1 MLCVGLISGTSMDAV
16 DAALVRFDGVNCEL
30 LAYRQGDYDRSLAL
44 RLRSVGPR
52 TPLAEIVEL
61 DAQVGEAFASCA
73 LELLASAGIAPTAI
87 DAIGTH
93 GQTLHHAPGGGA
105 SNSLQVGDPNR
116 IAYQTGI
123 RTIADFRRMDMAAGG
138 QGAPL
143 APAFHAWRF
152 AGSGVRRAILNIGGI
167 ANLTILPESA
177 SSPVTGFDTGPGN
190 VLLDCWIGRHS
201 GQPMDRDA
209 HWANAHHV
217 DETLLQVLLADPYL
231 SRTPPKSTGR
241 EYFNLAWIDA
251 KLDSLSRRP
260 APGDVQRTLLEMSA
274 ASIARAVVA
283 DTGIVELL
291 VCGGGVHNPL
301 LMQRLASLLPGV
313 RVESTS
319 RHGVDPDAVEAML
332 FAWLANRRLQ
342 LAAGNL
348 PSVTGAARAAI
359 LGAIYEPATPTV

>member
-16 DAALVRFDGVNCEL
+16 DAALVRFDGANCEL
-30 LAYRQGDYDRSLAL
+30 LAFRQGEYEPSLAQ
-44 RLRSVGPR
+44 RLRSVGPG
-52 TPLAEIVEL
+52 TPLTEIVEL
-61 DAQVGEAFASCA
+61 DAQVGEAFACCA
-73 LELLASAGIAPTAI
+73 LELLASTGIATTAI
-87 DAIGTH
+87 AAIGSH
-93 GQTLHHAPGGGA
+93 GQTLHHAPDGGA
-105 SNSLQVGDPNR
+105 PNSLQVGDPNR
-116 IAYQTGI
+116 IAFRTGI

-152 AGSGVRRAILNIGGI
+152 GGSKLRKAVLNVGGI

-177 SSPVTGFDTGPGN
+177 AHPVTGFDTGPGN

-201 GQPMDRDA
+201 GQAMDRDA
-209 HWANAHHV
+209 RWASTHRV
-217 DETLLQVLLADPYL
+217 DENFLQVLLADPYL

-251 KLDSLSRRP
+251 KLDGVPRRP
-260 APGDVQRTLLEMSA
+260 APGDVQRTLLEMTA
-274 ASIARAVVA
+274 VSIVRAVAAVS
-283 DTGIVELL
+283 GITELL

-301 LMQRLASLLPGV
+301 LMQRLVSLLPGI

-332 FAWLANRRLQ
+332 FAWLANRRLE
-342 LAAGNL
+342 LAAGSL

-359 LGAIYEPATPTV
+359 LGAIYEPATPPA